1 MNDLS
6 FDLIVLGGGHAG
18 VEAAWIAHQF
28 ESLRVAIVT
37 IPEVPLASAPCNP
50 AVGGVGKGQVVREL
64 DALGGLMGKLA
75 DESGIQFRTLNESKG
90 YAVQSTRI
98 QIDKNLYSSR
108 AEYYIESSN
117 ISVIRKRVE
126 KVSKANDRF
135 QLVADDSTI
144 ISCSKLIVTT
154 GTFLAGKMHTGE
166 EVTTGGRVECR
177 SSQGLDSL
185 FDGVSKL
192 KKRFKTGTPARLT
205 RQSIDFS
212 QMDEQ
217 PSDPGTISF
226 HFGHD
231 VDYRQAKQVSCYLTR
246 TNDETL
252 SIIRENKE
260 RSPIFNGQ
268 IQGVGPRYCPSI
280 EDKAYRYEDRN
291 IHHVF
296 VEPEGLDID
305 TFYPNGI
312 STSLPKEVQL
322 DFIRTIKGLEQAE
335 IAVYGYAVE
344 YDVVDTLY
352 LNKTMEYTDIPG
364 LYFAG
369 QVCGTSG
376 YEEAAGQGYIAGV
389 NAALSYLGRDSL
401 ILDRDESYIGVMID
415 DLTANDRDE
424 PYRLFTARAENRLQL
439 REDNTVLRMAKYRSR
454 LSLENSVDYYN
465 SNFIEAYNNLIDII
479 DETFFKESQKNINLL
494 SELGFGGIKNK
505 VSIAEILQR
514 SQNNPIETLR
524 VLLNITG
531 IKIEER
537 VLRAAAISVKYRGY
551 IQRSDADFQKWM
563 KLKNKPLSWNEL
575 LQNKNI
581 SFECKQRIEKVKP
594 ENFGQLQKIKGIRP
608 ATLAFVAGN
617 I

>member
-126 KVSKANDRF
+126 KVSKTGDRF
-135 QLVADDSTI
+135 QLIADDSTV

-154 GTFLAGKMHTGE
+154 GTFLAGQMHTGE
-166 EVTTGGRVECR
+166 EVTIGGRVECR

-212 QMDEQ
+212 RMDEQ

-252 SIIRENKE
+252 AIIRENKE

-312 STSLPKEVQL
+312 STSLPKEIQL

-335 IAVYGYAVE
+335 IAV
-344 YDVVDTLY
+344 
-352 LNKTMEYTDIPG
+352 
-364 LYFAG
+364 
-369 QVCGTSG
+369 
-376 YEEAAGQGYIAGV
+376 
-389 NAALSYLGRDSL
+389 
-401 ILDRDESYIGVMID
+401 
-415 DLTANDRDE
+415 
-424 PYRLFTARAENRLQL
+424 
-439 REDNTVLRMAKYRSR
+439 
-454 LSLENSVDYYN
+454 
-465 SNFIEAYNNLIDII
+465 
-479 DETFFKESQKNINLL
+479 
-494 SELGFGGIKNK
+494 
-505 VSIAEILQR
+505 
-514 SQNNPIETLR
+514 
-524 VLLNITG
+524 
-531 IKIEER
+531 
-537 VLRAAAISVKYRGY
+537 
-551 IQRSDADFQKWM
+551 
-563 KLKNKPLSWNEL
+563 
-575 LQNKNI
+575 
-581 SFECKQRIEKVKP
+581 
-594 ENFGQLQKIKGIRP
+594 
-608 ATLAFVAGN
+608 
-617 I
+617 

>member
-126 KVSKANDRF
+126 KVSKTGDRF
-135 QLVADDSTI
+135 QLIADDSTV

-154 GTFLAGKMHTGE
+154 GTFLAGQMHTGE
-166 EVTTGGRVECR
+166 EVTIGGRVECR

-212 QMDEQ
+212 RMDEQ

-252 SIIRENKE
+252 AIIRENKE

-312 STSLPKEVQL
+312 STSLPKEIQL

-479 DETFFKESQKNINLL
+479 DETFFKESEKNINLL
-494 SELGFGGIKNK
+494 SELGLGGIKNK

-514 SQNNPIETLR
+514 SQNNPIESLR

-563 KLKNKPLSWNEL
+563 KLKNKPLSWNDL

>member
-28 ESLRVAIVT
+28 EYLRVAIVT

-226 HFGHD
+226 HFDHD

-401 ILDRDESYIGVMID
+401 ILNRDESYIGVMID

-479 DETFFKESQKNINLL
+479 DETFFKESEKNINLL

-551 IQRSDADFQKWM
+551 IQRSDADYQKWM